1 MAKHATGRL
10 EKLGEEE
17 YSGFAVVAGMGAA
30 IGTAAFVT
38 AACKKFDIPVK
49 GLNKVLK
56 PLAIY
61 GIARW
66 VSNEAMFATADEAES
81 TLSALKEAKLLVE
94 DLRRA
99 KKKTAT
105 VINDEEDKEDEQ

>member
-1 MAKHATGRL
+1 MAKHTTGRL

-17 YSGFAVVAGMGAA
+17 YSGFAVIAGMGAA

-38 AACKKFDIPVK
+38 AACKKFDVPVK
-49 GLNKVLK
+49 GINKVLK

-81 TLSALKEAKLLVE
+81 TLSALKEAKSVIDE
-94 DLRRA
+94 VRKA
-99 KKKTAT
+99 KKKPAT
-105 VINDEEDKEDEQ
+105 VINEEDEEDEK